1 MWSWAAR
8 HPGIILPMIAR
19 IEGTLVGIEGNAAMV
34 STPGGFT
41 FAVLVPAYTA
51 ARLGGSLDQR
61 VTFSTY
67 CFVESQSQG
76 STLIPRLAGFTTPE
90 DRAFYELF
98 TTCKGIGPKRA
109 LRAMAIATGQI
120 AAAIADRDVTML
132 QSLPEIGKRTA
143 ETIIATLRGKVD
155 RFLDLPSSAPGAK
168 PGASPATSIAREA
181 LDVLLQLGENRIEAL
196 TWIDRALAAS
206 EDEKPK
212 DAQELLAVVYRIKA
226 GS

>member
-1 MWSWAAR
+1 
-8 HPGIILPMIAR
+8 MIAR
-19 IEGTLVGIEGNAAMV
+19 IEGTLVGIEGNAALIRPA
-34 STPGGFT
+34 SGGASGGLT

-51 ARLGGSLDQR
+51 ARLGGSLDQPISL
-61 VTFSTY
+61 STY
-67 CFVESQSQG
+67 CFVESQAQG

-90 DRAFYELF
+90 DRGFYELF

-155 RFLDLPSSAPGAK
+155 SYLDLPPATQPASGAAPG
-168 PGASPATSIAREA
+168 GRSSLAREA
-181 LDVLLQLGENRIEAL
+181 LEVLLQLGENRTEAL
-196 TWIDRALAAS
+196 TWIDRALSLA
-206 EDEKPK
+206 DEKPA
-212 DAQELLAVVYRIKA
+212 DAQALLAIVYRIK
-226 GS
+226 GGG

>member
-1 MWSWAAR
+1 
-8 HPGIILPMIAR
+8 MIAR
-19 IEGTLVGIEGNAAMV
+19 IEGTLVGIEGNAALIA
-34 STPGGFT
+34 TAGGFT

-51 ARLGGSLDQR
+51 ARLGGALDQPIALA
-61 VTFSTY
+61 TY

-76 STLIPRLAGFTTPE
+76 STFIPRLAGFTTPE

-155 RFLDLPSSAPGAK
+155 HFLDLPAPAGAAPTRGPSASG
-168 PGASPATSIAREA
+168 GIAREA
-181 LDVLLQLGENRIEAL
+181 LEVLLQLGENRTEAL
-196 TWIDRALAAS
+196 AWIDRALS
-206 EDEKPK
+206 STQDKPA
-212 DAQELLAVVYRIKA
+212 DAQALLAIVYRIKA
-226 GS
+226 GG